1 MTKFK
6 FHANGLDFG
15 TYEATDAEQAKE
27 LFANDSGYKNWQ
39 AMVDQAEEFGGNT
52 VEFFEI

>member
-1 MTKFK
+1 MTKFN

-15 TYEATDAEQAKE
+15 IYEAANADQAKE
-27 LFANDSGYKNWQ
+27 LFAIDSGYKSWQ
-39 AMVDQAEEFGGNT
+39 SMIDQAEEFGGNT